1 MTFFK
6 RLISAVRFLA
16 AGAVSFVTLPF
27 KRIYENKF
35 SNRLDRAAVYVSAA
49 ARVIVVVSWFVTLPA
64 FLLAPAVIWMAVAI
78 RVWGVIAVLTVVSM
92 LLTDEAEVKPSPEPM
107 KTIN

>member
-1 MTFFK
+1 MSFFN

-35 SNRLDRAAVYVSAA
+35 VSRLDRGMVYASAA
-49 ARVIVVVSWFVTLPA
+49 ARVIVVASWVVTVPA
-64 FLLAPAVIWMAVAI
+64 FVLMPAVIWMAVAA

-107 KTIN
+107 KNIN